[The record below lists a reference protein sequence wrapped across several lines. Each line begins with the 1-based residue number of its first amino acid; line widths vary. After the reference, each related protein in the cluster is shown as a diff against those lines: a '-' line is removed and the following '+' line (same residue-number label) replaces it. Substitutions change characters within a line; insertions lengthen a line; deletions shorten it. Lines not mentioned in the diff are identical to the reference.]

1 MTDWDKLIADIPQI
15 TANAA
20 VETNEELASRISS
33 LLAFKEDDINKLV
46 PEPKDKEKLITLM
59 QIVKSA
65 ENSNDKISKI
75 VDNIDNLGG
84 VLLKVLGTI

>member
-1 MTDWDKLIADIPQI
+1 MTEWDKLIADIPQI

-20 VETNEELASRISS
+20 VETNKELASRISS
-33 LLAFKEDDINKLV
+33 LLAFNEDDINKLV

-84 VLLKVLGTI
+84 VLLKVLGTK